1 MTHDDVQ
8 RWLDRYIEAWRS
20 YDPGQIGELFS
31 EDAEYRYRP
40 YGDPVRGRAEI
51 VRSWVTPEG
60 AESELDAPDSW
71 SAQYEPFAVD
81 GHRAVA
87 IGWSRYLATDDEPA
101 KLYHNCYL
109 LQFDDDGRCSR
120 FTEFFMLAKKADG

>member
-20 YDPGQIGELFS
+20 YDPGQVGELFS
-31 EDAEYRYRP
+31 EDAEYRYHP
-40 YGDPVRGRAEI
+40 YEEPIRGRDEI

-60 AESELDAPDSW
+60 NESQLDAPDSW
-71 SAQYEPFAVD
+71 SAQYEPYAVD
-81 GHRAVA
+81 GDGAVA
-87 IGWSRYLATDDEPA
+87 VGWSRYLATDDEPA

-109 LQFDDDGRCSR
+109 LRFDDGGRCSS
-120 FTEFFMLAKKADG
+120 FTEFFVLAK